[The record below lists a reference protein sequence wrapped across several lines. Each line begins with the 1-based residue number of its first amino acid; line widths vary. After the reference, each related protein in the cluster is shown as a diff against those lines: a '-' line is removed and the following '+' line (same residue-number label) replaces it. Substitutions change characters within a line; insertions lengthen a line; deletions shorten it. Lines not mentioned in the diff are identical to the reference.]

1 MTQPGWYPD
10 PAGGNGQRYW
20 DGHDWGPVAPATPPA
35 PVVTVQNRSRHGCLI
50 SLLAVF
56 LLFGGCATIAAI
68 GGKSDH
74 DSKTTSSS
82 SSTRSYAATP
92 TRTVTSTPKSGDG
105 SDTVFIATLD
115 MFDVPYR
122 SKTGAI
128 DKAKALCLWYSANN
142 AFFED
147 GALQVLKENPG
158 FTVADAGH
166 FAGAATS
173 AYCPR
178 FGPEGN

>member
-1 MTQPGWYPD
+1 M
-10 PAGGNGQRYW
+10 
-20 DGHDWGPVAPATPPA
+20 
-35 PVVTVQNRSRHGCLI
+35 
-50 SLLAVF
+50 
-56 LLFGGCATIAAI
+56 
-68 GGKSDH
+68 
-74 DSKTTSSS
+74 
-82 SSTRSYAATP
+82 
-92 TRTVTSTPKSGDG
+92 
-105 SDTVFIATLD
+105 FITTLD

-122 SKTGAI
+122 TKSGAI
-128 DKAKALCLWYSANN
+128 EKAKSLCLWYSANN

-178 FGPEGN
+178 FGPDEN